1 MPARFRDPIAWSRLL
16 QLLKTV
22 AAAVIAWEL
31 ALHVLDLRQPF
42 LAPWAAVL
50 TVHATVYRT
59 FRRGAQQVGAS
70 VLGVLLAFAAGS
82 LLGVNAASLGV
93 VLFCGLLAGS
103 VRGLRA
109 ESTTAAA
116 TALVVLLAGYSESG
130 AMVTTRL
137 ADTGIGVAVGLLVN
151 LLVWAPIGDRIA
163 ARHVDAIDDRI
174 GQLLIDLAA
183 GLRETAVDDD
193 ALEAWTDRTRDI
205 DRDIEE
211 GWGVVRQARESG
223 RLNPRRKARGRIQA
237 TGDFEAILERVEQAS
252 AETRSMAR
260 TIRLAGVPP
269 DRWDPRF
276 RDPWVALLARTGAAV
291 TDAHAQEL
299 RAVRVDL
306 DALATELTDDEL
318 PDRFWP
324 IAGALLVNLRNIVA
338 SLDLVADA
346 QPVGVP
352 APALSRVH
360 PSVRSRL

>member
-1 MPARFRDPIAWSRLL
+1 MMPERLRDPIAWSRLL
-16 QLLKTV
+16 QLVKTV

-31 ALHVLDLRQPF
+31 ALHVLDLQQPF

-130 AMVTTRL
+130 AMLTTRL

-151 LLVWAPIGDRIA
+151 LLVWAPMGDRIA

-174 GQLLIDLAA
+174 GELLIDLAA

-205 DRDIEE
+205 DRDIDE
-211 GWGVVRQARESG
+211 GWGVVRQARESA
-223 RLNPRRKARGRIQA
+223 RLNPRRHASARAHAVSGFEPVLGR
-237 TGDFEAILERVEQAS
+237 LEQANAEIRS
-252 AETRSMAR
+252 MIRTILIAGTGRDTWELRFVAPWLALVGRTGTAMRDADPGALALVRGDLEGLGHELGGELMETR
-260 TIRLAGVPP
+260 
-269 DRWDPRF
+269 RWP
-276 RDPWVALLARTGAAV
+276 VY
-291 TDAHAQEL
+291 
-299 RAVRVDL
+299 
-306 DALATELTDDEL
+306 
-318 PDRFWP
+318 
-324 IAGALLVNLRNIVA
+324 GALLVNLRNIVEA
-338 SLDLVADA
+338 MADVAA
-346 QPVGVP
+346 ANPVTP
-352 APALSRVH
+352 ATHHLP
-360 PSVRSRL
+360 